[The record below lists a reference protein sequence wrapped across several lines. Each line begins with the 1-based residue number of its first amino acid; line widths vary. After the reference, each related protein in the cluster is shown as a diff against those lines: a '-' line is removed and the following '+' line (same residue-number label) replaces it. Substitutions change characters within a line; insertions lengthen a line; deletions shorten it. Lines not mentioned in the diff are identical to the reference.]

1 MADEVTSPRGS
12 GPSAGDGLFAAFGE
26 RIDRQPAADGA
37 RPSLAGCRGLLE
49 ELARSATVA
58 EAVHRL
64 LRRAVEAGPRHR
76 VAGFDGG
83 SFVLARGSGWSL
95 TLRATAPSL
104 PENLLVT
111 SAADYMLAVP
121 SGARDGGSMECFD
134 RPAGTRPDLLDPA
147 ARLTP
152 RGRHPLRPG
161 QVFTL
166 SADSQVARLT
176 PGDTG
181 LVHLVLAAHPH
192 LSYRFAYDRATLGPV
207 RMISTDG
214 TASRLTYTVRLLAAC
229 RRPSS
234 LPVLR
239 SLAGHPSHEVRWEAI
254 RAVHRIDPAA
264 GRELLHDATH
274 DPHPEVRQAALQ
286 ALLPKSQTAVQ
297 APLPKSQAPA

>member
-1 MADEVTSPRGS
+1 MADEVTSPRDS

-26 RIDRQPAADGA
+26 RVDRQLTTDAA
-37 RPSLAGCRGLLE
+37 RPSLAGCRDLFG
-49 ELARSATVA
+49 ELARSGTVM

-95 TLRATAPSL
+95 TLRATVPSL

-121 SGARDGGSMECFD
+121 SGARDGGSMECFG
-134 RPAGTRPDLLDPA
+134 RPAGNRPDLLDPA

-152 RGRHPLRPG
+152 RGRHLLRPG

-176 PGDTG
+176 AGDTG
-181 LVHLVLAAHPH
+181 LVHLVFAADPH
-192 LSYRFAYDRATLGPV
+192 LSYRFVYDRATLGPV
-207 RMISTDG
+207 RMISADG
-214 TASRLTYTVRLLAAC
+214 TASRLTYAVRLLAAC

-254 RAVHRIDPAA
+254 RAVHRVDPEA
-264 GRELLHDATH
+264 GRQLLQVAAH
-274 DPHPEVRQAALQ
+274 DPHPEVRQAAVQ
-286 ALLPKSQTAVQ
+286 ALVPE
-297 APLPKSQAPA
+297 SQASR

>member
-1 MADEVTSPRGS
+1 MADEVISPRGS